1 MESPQLSTALNT
13 HADLQSQDAGS
24 SKSLWAA
31 GVAGVLASL
40 CCIGPLVLITVGL
53 GGAWVSSLQMFE
65 PLRPVFIGVP
75 VVALAFAYRG
85 IFRKPQVACVPRE
98 VCAIPAVKR
107 GYKISFWV
115 VAAIVLLALTFPYFV
130 PLFY

>member
-1 MESPQLSTALNT
+1 MDSSQLSTAVNT
-13 HADLQSQDAGS
+13 RADLQSHDAGS

-40 CCIGPLVLITVGL
+40 CCIGPLVLVAIGL
-53 GGAWVSSLQMFE
+53 GGAWASSLQMFE
-65 PLRPVFIGVP
+65 PLRPVFIGVA

-85 IFRKPQVACVPRE
+85 IFRRPQGECAPGE

-130 PLFY
+130 PLLF